1 MYKRQIQE
9 FGDDAREALLEGGWI
24 PTHLEEAYDSVTA
37 DLLDAVDQRME
48 EAGEVAIIRLHGDCH
63 PGNILWTD
71 NGPHFV
77 DLDDS
82 RMGPAVQDLW
92 MLLSGDRPE
101 MTAQLADLLEGYSE
115 FARFDTRELCLIEAL
130 RSLRMIHYAA
140 WLARRWNDPA
150 FPQAFTWFNTNRFWE
165 DHVLSLREQLAEI
178 QEPALQW
185 MGK

>member
-1 MYKRQIQE
+1 
-9 FGDDAREALLEGGWI
+9 LLEEGWI
-24 PTHLEEAYDSVTA
+24 PAHLEEAYDSVTL

-48 EAGEVAIIRLHGDCH
+48 ETGEVGIIRLHGDCH

-71 NGPHFV
+71 GGPHFV

-92 MLLSGDRPE
+92 MLLSGDRAE
-101 MTAQLADLLEGYSE
+101 MTSQLADLLEGYSE
-115 FARFDTRELCLIEAL
+115 FARFDTRELGLIEAL

-150 FPQAFTWFNTNRFWE
+150 FPKAFTWFNTNRFWE
-165 DHVLSLREQLAEI
+165 DHVLSLREQLADI
-178 QEPALQW
+178 QEPALRW
-185 MGK
+185 LGK